1 MNRTLSKRIL
11 PVMLLLL
18 GIFALSGS
26 VVTAQDEG
34 PTYIMIAHGSP
45 QGNPFWSTVVKGM
58 EDACALLN
66 ATCTWLGD
74 PNYSTEAMANYWED
88 ALSAN
93 PDGIGTS
100 APEPEAVRSGVE
112 TASERGIPVIIFNTS
127 DPGTGTDNALDVL
140 FYVGAN
146 EFTGG
151 VSNARRVF
159 AEAEANGE
167 EITKGVCTIQEQG
180 HSGLIA
186 RCAGV
191 QSVFDEMGV
200 TLDIIDITNDP
211 TESAGRLTDYF
222 TANADTN
229 AIFMLGPNPASA
241 LNLYLT
247 ESGREPGDLY
257 ATTHDTSAEIFDM
270 IEAGYL
276 LQAIDQQPY
285 LQGFE
290 TIMWLHLNSQ
300 YGMQPGG
307 DIFTG
312 PGVIDQSNLDL
323 IRELVVEGYR

>member
-1 MNRTLSKRIL
+1 MKLSLVKRLL
-11 PVMLLLL
+11 PVLLIVM
-18 GIFALSGS
+18 GM
-26 VVTAQDEG
+26 VVIATGVAAQDDDG
-34 PTYIMIAHGSP
+34 LRFVMVAHGSP

-58 EDACALLN
+58 EDACALLE
-66 ATCTWLGD
+66 AECTWLGD

-93 PDGIGTS
+93 PDGIGTT
-100 APEPEAVRSGVE
+100 APEAEAVRSGVE
-112 TASERGIPVIIFNTS
+112 TANERGIPVIIFNTA
-127 DPGTGTDNALDVL
+127 DAGAGTENALGVL

-159 AEAEANGE
+159 AEAAANGD
-167 EITKGVCTIQEQG
+167 EIAKGVCTIQEQG

-191 QSVFDEMGV
+191 QSVFDELGV
-200 TLDIIDITNDP
+200 QLDIIDINNQP
-211 TESAGRLTDYF
+211 TESAGILTDYF
-222 TANADTN
+222 TANPETN

-241 LNLYLT
+241 LNLYLQ
-247 ESGREPGDLY
+247 ESGREPGELY
-257 ATTHDTSAEIFDM
+257 ATTHDTSPEIFDM
-270 IEAGYL
+270 IEGGWL

-290 TIMWLHLNSQ
+290 TIMWLYLNSQ
-300 YGMQPGG
+300 YAMQPGG

-312 PGVIDQSNLDL
+312 PGVIDASNLDT
-323 IRELVVEGYR
+323 IRALVEEGYR

>member
-1 MNRTLSKRIL
+1 MKLTFAKRFL
-11 PVMLLLL
+11 PALLLLL
-18 GIFALSGS
+18 GIFVLAGS
-26 VVTAQDEG
+26 VSAQDDDG
-34 PTYIMIAHGSP
+34 LNFVMIAHGSP

-58 EDACALLN
+58 EDACALLE
-66 ATCTWLGD
+66 AECTWLGD

-88 ALSAN
+88 ALSSN
-93 PDGIGTS
+93 PDGIGTT

-112 TASERGIPVIIFNTS
+112 TAHERGIPVIIFNTA
-127 DPGTGTDNALDVL
+127 DPGAGTDNALDVL

-200 TLDIIDITNDP
+200 PLDIIDITNDP

-241 LNLYLT
+241 LNLYLQ

-257 ATTHDTSAEIFDM
+257 ATTHDTSPEIFDM
-270 IEAGYL
+270 IDEGYL

-290 TIMWLHLNSQ
+290 TIMWLYLNSQ

-312 PGVIDQSNLDL
+312 PGVIDKSNLEL
-323 IRELVVEGYR
+323 IRGLVEEGYR